1 MLNSKQNILSS
12 PKPKSILVT
21 GGAGF
26 IGSNLVEALLKRE
39 DVAMVRVLDNF
50 ATGHKR
56 NIEEFFSHPKFELL
70 EGDIRKLD
78 DCMKACEGIDAISHQ
93 AALGSVPRSIADP
106 LTSHDVNVNG
116 FINILEAAKINRI
129 KRVVYAS
136 SSSVYGDLQESP
148 KVETRVGKVLSPYAA
163 TKMANE
169 LYAEAYAKNYDMTI
183 CGFRYFNVFGP
194 KQDPDGP
201 YAAVIPLFIKA
212 ALSNTSPIING
223 DGTTTRDFTPVSN
236 VVQINRLGL
245 TQSLEEGKHY
255 VFNVACGN
263 TTELNVIWNMIKDIT
278 KSTSNPIYGPK
289 RKGDILFSLADI
301 QNAQL
306 VLNYYPE
313 LNLEQALLSAV
324 TYYMEEL

>member
-1 MLNSKQNILSS
+1 MK
-12 PKPKSILVT
+12 ILVT

-26 IGSNLVEALLKRE
+26 IGSNLVEALLDNP
-39 DVAMVRVLDNF
+39 DVSLVRVLDNF

-70 EGDIRKLD
+70 EGDIRNLE
-78 DCMKACEGIDAISHQ
+78 DCMRACEGIDAISHQ

-116 FINILEAAKINRI
+116 FINIIEAARINNI
-129 KRVVYAS
+129 KRIVYAS

-169 LYAEAYAKNYDMTI
+169 LYAEAYAKNYGMTI

-212 ALSNTSPIING
+212 ALTNTSPTING
-223 DGTTTRDFTPVSN
+223 DGSITRDFTPVSN
-236 VVQINRLGL
+236 VVQLNKNALMNEIPAL
-245 TQSLEEGKHY
+245 KHY
-255 VFNVACGN
+255 VFNVACGQ
-263 TTELNVIWNMIKDIT
+263 TTDLNAIWTIIKNIT
-278 KSTSNPIYGPK
+278 EAKVEPIYGHL

-301 QNAQL
+301 KHAL
-306 VLNYYPE
+306 EVLNYTPVADLIAQMTSTIEDYKKRYF
-313 LNLEQALLSAV
+313 N
-324 TYYMEEL
+324 